1 VSPSDVFVLVFL
13 ALSGLLCL
21 LAAVGVQVAR
31 PALFPLAGFF
41 AALAA
46 LLLAWP

>member
-1 VSPSDVFVLVFL
+1 MTPSDVFVLVFI

-31 PALFPLAGFF
+31 PALFPLAGCF

>member
-1 VSPSDVFVLVFL
+1 MTPSDVFVLVFL
-13 ALSGLLCL
+13 ALAGLLCL
-21 LAAVGVQVAR
+21 LASIGVQVTR